1 MNGTGGNMS
10 VEETL
15 RDFWK
20 TRPRRPKR
28 GRKVAGVATAIGNRY
43 GIDPVLVRVAFVVFA
58 IYGGLGIMLYLLA
71 VLFFPQEGDTGS
83 PAGALL
89 GRGSSSTSALATVLL
104 ALMLLPLS
112 GLLLALHIWSAI
124 MVAALGA
131 GLYVLHKNRG
141 THRQPA
147 TATGPVVVSTPM
159 TTDNG
164 FQGSEFR
171 TETLRQPG
179 HQETQTMTTDPQAS
193 SAHGDGEQ
201 VRRET
206 AEHAQEN
213 PPAWDP
219 LGAAPFAWDL
229 PEPAAAPVD
238 DDIEPQP
245 QPRSKITAVTVAVS
259 IIVAGVMG
267 LGVLDGWVPDHV
279 AAGAVT
285 AVLAAGLLVGA
296 FRKGGK
302 GLVLLAVP
310 AIAATVTLAN
320 DASWRD
326 YQTRFQGYDDTRS
339 SYYDNS
345 GNYYGTQTWTPR
357 SWDEVKR
364 GSNLVSASTS
374 TNSGSFLLERGTA
387 RLDLS
392 QLPPLPS
399 GEQVEVR
406 AWVDQGTLSV
416 TLPQGE
422 ADVDITCY
430 AKSGTVN
437 CLDQVGR
444 GGEVRRAAVS
454 HGTDNAVGGGRIT
467 LNAEVKSG
475 KVEVTR

>member
-20 TRPRRPKR
+20 TRPRRPRR

-58 IYGGLGIMLYLLA
+58 IYGGLGILLYLLA

-89 GRGSSSTSALATVLL
+89 GRGSSSTSALATVLV
-104 ALMLLPLS
+104 ALMVLPLT
-112 GLLLALHIWSAI
+112 GLLLALHVWSAMMI
-124 MVAALGA
+124 AALGA

-141 THRQPA
+141 AHRQPVP
-147 TATGPVVVSTPM
+147 TGPVVVSTPM
-159 TTDNG
+159 TTDSG

-171 TETLRQPG
+171 TETLRKPG
-179 HQETQTMTTDPQAS
+179 QQETETMTTDPQ
-193 SAHGDGEQ
+193 SAVGQEKPVTAGHG
-201 VRRET
+201 
-206 AEHAQEN
+206 QES

-229 PEPAAAPVD
+229 PEPAAPVD
-238 DDIEPQP
+238 DEIEPQP
-245 QPRSKITAVTVAVS
+245 RTRSKITAVTVAVS

-267 LGVLDGWVPDHV
+267 LGVMDGWVPDHV

-285 AVLAAGLLVGA
+285 AVLAAGLIVGA
-296 FRKGGK
+296 FRRGGK

-326 YQTRFQGYDDTRS
+326 YQRS
-339 SYYDNS
+339 YPQHYNADSYYDNS
-345 GNYYGTQTWTPR
+345 SNYYGTQTWTPR
-357 SWDEVKR
+357 TWEEVKR
-364 GSNLVSASTS
+364 GSDLASGATPS
-374 TNSGSFLLERGTA
+374 TGSFMLKQGTA

-392 QLPPLPS
+392 QLPPPPD
-399 GEQVEVR
+399 GEQIDIRV
-406 AWVDQGTLSV
+406 WVDQGTLYV
-416 TLPQGE
+416 TLPKNDT
-422 ADVDITCY
+422 DVDITCF

-437 CLDQVGR
+437 CLDQMGR
-444 GGEVRRAAVS
+444 GSDVRRAAVS
-454 HGTDNAVGGGRIT
+454 RGADNAVGGGRIT
-467 LNAEVKSG
+467 LDASTRYG
-475 KVEVTR
+475 KVEVTQ

>member
-1 MNGTGGNMS
+1 MS

-58 IYGGLGIMLYLLA
+58 IYGGLGILLYLLA
-71 VLFFPQEGDTGS
+71 VLFFPQEGDSGS

-89 GRGSSSTSALATVLL
+89 GRGASSTSALATVLL

-112 GLLLALHIWSAI
+112 GLLLALHVWSAI

-141 THRQPA
+141 AHRQPA
-147 TATGPVVVSTPM
+147 TPTGPVVVSTPM

-179 HQETQTMTTDPQAS
+179 QQETQTMTTDQQSTAAPA
-193 SAHGDGEQ
+193 DGEQ

-229 PEPAAAPVD
+229 PEPAAAVD
-238 DDIEPQP
+238 DEIEPQP
-245 QPRSKITAVTVAVS
+245 RTRSKITAVTVAVS

-302 GLVLLAVP
+302 GLVLLAIP

-326 YQTRFQGYDDTRS
+326 YQSRFQGYDS
-339 SYYDNS
+339 SIGSYYDNS

-364 GSNLVSASTS
+364 GSDLATGSATA
-374 TNSGSFLLERGTA
+374 TAGSFMLKQGTA

-399 GEQVEVR
+399 GEQVLVH
-406 AWVDQGTLSV
+406 AWVDQGTLQV

-422 ADVDITCY
+422 TDADITCY

-444 GGEVRRAAVS
+444 GSDVRRAAVS
-454 HGTDNAVGGGRIT
+454 HGTDNTSGGGRIV

>member
-20 TRPRRPKR
+20 TRPRRPRR
-28 GRKVAGVATAIGNRY
+28 GRKIAGVATAIGNRY

-58 IYGGLGIMLYLLA
+58 IYGGLGILLYLLA

-89 GRGSSSTSALATVLL
+89 GRGSSSTSALATVLV
-104 ALMLLPLS
+104 ALMVLPLS
-112 GLLLALHIWSAI
+112 GLLLALHVWSAMMI
-124 MVAALGA
+124 AALGA

-141 THRQPA
+141 THRQP
-147 TATGPVVVSTPM
+147 TPTGPVVVSTPM
-159 TTDNG
+159 TSDNG
-164 FQGSEFR
+164 FQGTEFR
-171 TETLRQPG
+171 TETLRKPG
-179 HQETQTMTTDPQAS
+179 QQETETMTTDQQSTGQEKP
-193 SAHGDGEQ
+193 
-201 VRRET
+201 VT
-206 AEHAQEN
+206 AEHAQES

-238 DDIEPQP
+238 DEIEPQP

-267 LGVLDGWVPDHV
+267 LGVMDGWAADHV

-296 FRKGGK
+296 FRRGGK

-326 YQTRFQGYDDTRS
+326 YQRDYPENFGYDGYTDTRS
-339 SYYDNS
+339 
-345 GNYYGTQTWTPR
+345 NYYGTQTWTPR
-357 SWDEVKR
+357 SWEELRR
-364 GSNLVSASTS
+364 GSEIGTSAGTS
-374 TNSGSFLLERGTA
+374 GNPSFFLQRGTA

-392 QLPPLPS
+392 QLPPLAS
-399 GEQVEVR
+399 GESTQINAR
-406 AWVDQGTLSV
+406 VDYGSLYV
-416 TLPQGE
+416 TLPKNGI
-422 ADVDITCY
+422 DVEVSCAAED
-430 AKSGTVN
+430 SGTVN
-437 CLDQVGR
+437 CLDQTGR
-444 GGEVRRAAVS
+444 GPKVRRTARSA
-454 HGTDNAVGGGRIT
+454 GDDNTTGGGQIT
-467 LNAEVKSG
+467 LYASVADG